1 MTGNKSDLK
10 TIFDFVQSNQWSNAR
25 QIGKGLDGGKSRA
38 NHYLYGYLDILFTKK
53 GLTPPQW
60 QVISDDAYSKMLGR
74 VNPSPVP
81 MSTPMQAANI
91 TQKKSSLNIFKNSFK
106 NSPNDRQYLS
116 QISICNSCDLPIKP
130 SGLCG
135 CS

>member
-1 MTGNKSDLK
+1 MEADKTDLK
-10 TIFDFVQSNQWSNAR
+10 TIFDFVQSNQWSSAR
-25 QIGKGLDGGKSRA
+25 QIGKVLAGGKSRA

-74 VNPSPVP
+74 VNPSPAP
-81 MSTPMQAANI
+81 MLTPMGTANI
-91 TQKKSSLNIFKNSFK
+91 ARKKSSFNILKNSFK
-106 NSPNDRQYLS
+106 HSPNTRDSLS

-130 SGLCG
+130 NGLCG

>member
-1 MTGNKSDLK
+1 MEVNKTDLK
-10 TIFDFVQSNQWSNAR
+10 TIFDFVQGNQWSSAR
-25 QIGKGLDGGKSRA
+25 QIGKGLAGGKSRA

-74 VNPSPVP
+74 VIPSPVP
-81 MSTPMQAANI
+81 MLTPMGAANI
-91 TQKKSSLNIFKNSFK
+91 THKKSSFNIFKNSFK
-106 NSPNDRQYLS
+106 NSPTTRHLS

>member
-1 MTGNKSDLK
+1 MEVNKTDLK
-10 TIFDFVQSNQWSNAR
+10 TIFDFVQDNQWSSAR
-25 QIGKGLDGGKSRA
+25 QIGKGLAGGKNRA

-60 QVISDDAYSKMLGR
+60 QVISDDAYSKMLER
-74 VNPSPVP
+74 VNPLPVTIV
-81 MSTPMQAANI
+81 TPPSAANV
-91 TQKKSSLNIFKNSFK
+91 TRKKSSLNIFRNSFK
-106 NSPNDRQYLS
+106 NSPNTRDSLS

>member
-1 MTGNKSDLK
+1 MEVNKTDLK
-10 TIFDFVQSNQWSNAR
+10 TIFDYVQSNQWSTAR
-25 QIGKGLDGGKSRA
+25 QIGKVLAGGKSRA
-38 NHYLYGYLDILFTKK
+38 NHYLYGYLDILFLKK

-74 VNPSPVP
+74 INPSPAHMSPP
-81 MSTPMQAANI
+81 MGIANI
-91 TQKKSSLNIFKNSFK
+91 AHKKSSFNILKNSFK
-106 NSPNDRQYLS
+106 HSPNTRGPLS

-130 SGLCG
+130 NGLCG

>member
-1 MTGNKSDLK
+1 MEVNKTDLK
-10 TIFDFVQSNQWSNAR
+10 TIFDFVQQNQWTSAR
-25 QIGKGLDGGKSRA
+25 QIGKGLEGGKSRA

-60 QVISDDAYSKMLGR
+60 QVISNDAYSKMLER
-74 VNPSPVP
+74 VNPSPVTTV
-81 MSTPMQAANI
+81 TPLGAANV
-91 TQKKSSLNIFKNSFK
+91 TRKKSPLNIFKNSFK
-106 NSPNDRQYLS
+106 NSLNTRGSLS

>member
-1 MTGNKSDLK
+1 MEVNKTDLK
-10 TIFDFVQSNQWSNAR
+10 TIFDFVQNNQWSSAR
-25 QIGKGLDGGKSRA
+25 QIGKGLAGGKSRA

-60 QVISDDAYSKMLGR
+60 QVISDDAYSKMLER
-74 VNPSPVP
+74 VNPLPVTIV
-81 MSTPMQAANI
+81 TPPSAANV
-91 TQKKSSLNIFKNSFK
+91 TRKKSSLNIFKNSFK
-106 NSPNDRQYLS
+106 NSPKTLGSLS

>member
-1 MTGNKSDLK
+1 MEADKTDLK
-10 TIFDFVQSNQWSNAR
+10 TIFDFVQSNQWSSAR
-25 QIGKGLDGGKSRA
+25 QIGKVLVGGKSRA

-74 VNPSPVP
+74 VNPSPAP
-81 MSTPMQAANI
+81 MSTPMGTSNMAR
-91 TQKKSSLNIFKNSFK
+91 KKSSFNILKNSFK
-106 NSPNDRQYLS
+106 HSPNTRDSLS

>member
-1 MTGNKSDLK
+1 MEVSKTDLK
-10 TIFDFVQSNQWSNAR
+10 TIFDFVQGNQWSSAR
-25 QIGKGLDGGKSRA
+25 QIGKGLAGGKSRA

-74 VNPSPVP
+74 LNPSPVP

-130 SGLCG
+130 NGLCG

>member
-1 MTGNKSDLK
+1 MEVNKTDLK
-10 TIFDFVQSNQWSNAR
+10 TIFDFVQGNQWSSAR
-25 QIGKGLDGGKSRA
+25 QIGKGLAGGKSRA

-74 VNPSPVP
+74 VIPSSVP
-81 MSTPMQAANI
+81 MSTPMGADNI
-91 TQKKSSLNIFKNSFK
+91 THKKSSFNIFKNSFK
-106 NSPNDRQYLS
+106 NSPTTRHLS
-116 QISICNSCDLPIKP
+116 QISICNSCDLQIKP

>member
-1 MTGNKSDLK
+1 MEVNKTDLK
-10 TIFDFVQSNQWSNAR
+10 TIFDFVQGNQWSSAR
-25 QIGKGLDGGKSRA
+25 QIGKGLAGGKSRA

-74 VNPSPVP
+74 VIPSPVP
-81 MSTPMQAANI
+81 MSTPMGAANI
-91 TQKKSSLNIFKNSFK
+91 THKKSSFNIFKNSFK
-106 NSPNDRQYLS
+106 NSPTTRHLS

-130 SGLCG
+130 SGLFG

>member
-1 MTGNKSDLK
+1 MEVNKTDLK
-10 TIFDFVQSNQWSNAR
+10 TIFDFVQQNRWTSAR
-25 QIGKGLDGGKSRA
+25 QIGKGLEGGKSRA

-60 QVISDDAYSKMLGR
+60 RVISDDAYAKMLGR
-74 VNPSPVP
+74 VNPSPVTI
-81 MSTPMQAANI
+81 MTPPGAANV
-91 TQKKSSLNIFKNSFK
+91 TRKKSTLNIFKNRFK
-106 NSPNDRQYLS
+106 NSSNTQSSLS

>member
-1 MTGNKSDLK
+1 MEVNKTDLK
-10 TIFDFVQSNQWSNAR
+10 TIFDFVQNNQWSSAR
-25 QIGKGLDGGKSRA
+25 QIGKGLAGGKSRA

-60 QVISDDAYSKMLGR
+60 QVISDDAYSKMLER
-74 VNPSPVP
+74 VNPLPVTIV
-81 MSTPMQAANI
+81 TPPSAANV
-91 TQKKSSLNIFKNSFK
+91 TRKKSSLNIFKNSFK
-106 NSPNDRQYLS
+106 HSSNTRDSLS

-130 SGLCG
+130 NGLCG

>member
-1 MTGNKSDLK
+1 MDGNKTDLK

-74 VNPSPVP
+74 VSSSSVPMPSPIE
-81 MSTPMQAANI
+81 TTKIIQE
-91 TQKKSSLNIFKNSFK
+91 KSSLNIFKNSDK
-106 NSPNDRQYLS
+106 KSPITRRHLPKF
-116 QISICNSCDLPIKP
+116 SICNSCDLPINP
-130 SGLCG
+130 SGMCG

>member
-1 MTGNKSDLK
+1 MDGNKSDLK

-74 VNPSPVP
+74 VNPSSVP
-81 MSTPMQAANI
+81 MPTPVETTKI
-91 TQKKSSLNIFKNSFK
+91 IQKKSSLNIFKNSFSK
-106 NSPNDRQYLS
+106 SPVAQRHMEKF
-116 QISICNSCDLPIKP
+116 SICGSCDLPIKP
-130 SGLCG
+130 NGMCG

>member
-1 MTGNKSDLK
+1 MTGNMSDLK

-25 QIGKGLDGGKSRA
+25 QIGKGLDGGKRRA

-60 QVISDDAYSKMLGR
+60 EVISDDAYSKMLGR
-74 VNPSPVP
+74 VNPSSVP
-81 MSTPMQAANI
+81 MPTPIEATKI
-91 TQKKSSLNIFKNSFK
+91 TQKKSSLNIFKNSFSK
-106 NSPNDRQYLS
+106 SPVTQRQMAKF
-116 QISICNSCDLPIKP
+116 SICGSCDLPIKP
-130 SGLCG
+130 SGICG